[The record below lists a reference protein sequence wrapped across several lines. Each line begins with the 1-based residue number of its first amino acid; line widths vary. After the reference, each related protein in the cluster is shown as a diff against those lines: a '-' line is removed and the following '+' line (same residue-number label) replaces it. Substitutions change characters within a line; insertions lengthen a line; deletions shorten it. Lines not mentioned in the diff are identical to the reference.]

1 MRPLTLAEL
10 KLAARDFVRELS
22 LTPIADL
29 YGATDGK
36 AIGTYVGRSSIAFC
50 RRISR
55 TRPEVLPAALISL
68 TWVLTSKLLRYGNPS
83 LPALFVKPA
92 RRFTGWVII

>member
-1 MRPLTLAEL
+1 MNPAFTILFVSEKNRQRSLEKMMQPLTLPDL

-36 AIGTYVGRSSIAFC
+36 AIGTYVEQKFHRFLQEHFSHSPGDRKSTRLNSSHQ
-50 RRISR
+50 
-55 TRPEVLPAALISL
+55 LISYA
-68 TWVLTSKLLRYGNPS
+68 V
-83 LPALFVKPA
+83 F
-92 RRFTGWVII
+92 